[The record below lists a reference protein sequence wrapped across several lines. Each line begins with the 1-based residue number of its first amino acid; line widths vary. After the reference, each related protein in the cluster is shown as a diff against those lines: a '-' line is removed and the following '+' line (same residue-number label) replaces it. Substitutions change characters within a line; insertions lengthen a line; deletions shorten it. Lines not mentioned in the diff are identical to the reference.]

1 MLAMIALAAVLFF
14 GGHQIVLLLEQITGL
29 QHLAADAML
38 SHPAVILLVIAYAV
52 LLAIPFVPGAELGF
66 LLLLLFGAEIAP
78 IVYAATVVG
87 MTLAYT
93 VGTLIPRDSLLSR
106 TSRLGVN
113 RLHDLARPCDD
124 DIPNRKPVERWLCRC
139 LHHRCA
145 ALAVVINM
153 PGNTILGGGGG
164 ISLAAGLSSLY
175 QPTHFLATVA
185 VAVAPVPMTFM
196 ILF

>member
-1 MLAMIALAAVLFF
+1 
-14 GGHQIVLLLEQITGL
+14 
-29 QHLAADAML
+29 
-38 SHPAVILLVIAYAV
+38 
-52 LLAIPFVPGAELGF
+52 
-66 LLLLLFGAEIAP
+66 
-78 IVYAATVVG
+78 

-93 VGTLIPRDSLLSR
+93 AGTLIPRDRLLSR
-106 TSRLGVN
+106 FSGLGVN
-113 RLHDLARPCDD
+113 RLHDLALQCDN
-124 DIPNRKPVERWLCRC
+124 DIPNRKPVGRWLCRC

-164 ISLAAGLSSLY
+164 IALAEGLSRLY

-185 VAVAPVPMTFM
+185 VAVAPVPITFM